1 MAKFALNTW
10 FSDIG
15 DLGSSL
21 ALIKIIRIRR
31 VIFFCFFQLL
41 SAFGSVA
48 EHCLPSILKTLIAWY
63 EKQGVEWIISEYK
76 PSKSDSKG
84 RSELSHVSEQEFVSG
99 RPLPLQ
105 KFKVLK
111 SFFVCWGQCCGSGSG
126 AFFTPGSRSRIGFF
140 PDPGSRIPDP
150 KPIYLR
156 SF

>member
-1 MAKFALNTW
+1 MDIEQALAGTIGTLVLATG
-10 FSDIG
+10 FSNIG
-15 DLGSSL
+15 DLGTSV
-21 ALIKIIRIRR
+21 ALKDIKRIRKVR
-31 VIFFCFFQLL
+31 YCGFFQLL

-105 KFKVLK
+105 IFQFLK
-111 SFFVCWGQCCGSGSG
+111 SFLFGGGSVFSSCPLLHLLQFVHL
-126 AFFTPGSRSRIGFF
+126 SRNAGLTLLGR
-140 PDPGSRIPDP
+140 
-150 KPIYLR
+150 YC
-156 SF
+156 